1 MQYEDRGGSAA
12 RTLAI
17 GAVVGALLAGAAVG
31 VLAAP
36 ESGAYTRRRIRRG
49 LEDLGGRSLSDRWDD
64 LSTGLSRRR
73 ERRERTALIRQLEER
88 VETLESQLAEA
99 EAKEAELEEEV
110 EEEQSG
116 STFGSTLGLAAAAL
130 LSWFL
135 SSEAAAPARER
146 AAERAREV
154 AERAREKAGEEWDK
168 FRQRRKGSRRNGDSI
183 VPETVPGEQV
193 YQ

>member
-1 MQYEDRGGSAA
+1 VQYNDKGGVS
-12 RTLAI
+12 TLAI

-36 ESGAYTRRRIRRG
+36 EAGAYTRRRIRRG
-49 LEDLGGRSLSDRWDD
+49 LEDLGGRSLSDRWGD
-64 LSTGLSRRR
+64 LSTGLARRR
-73 ERRERTALIRQLEER
+73 ERRDRTALIRQLEER
-88 VETLESQLAEA
+88 VETLEAQLAEA

-110 EEEQSG
+110 EEEQS
-116 STFGSTLGLAAAAL
+116 SSSFGSTLGLAAGAL

-146 AAERAREV
+146 AAERARDV
-154 AERAREKAGEEWDK
+154 ADRARERAGEEWEK
-168 FRQRRKGSRRNGDSI
+168 FRQKRKGFRRNGDSI
-183 VPETVPGEQV
+183 VPETATGEQV

>member
-1 MQYEDRGGSAA
+1 MQYEDRGGVSA
-12 RTLAI
+12 LAI

-49 LEDLGGRSLSDRWDD
+49 LEDLGGRSLSDRWDG
-64 LSTGLSRRR
+64 LSTGLARRR
-73 ERRERTALIRQLEER
+73 ERHERNALISRLEER
-88 VETLESQLAEA
+88 VETLEAQLAEA

-116 STFGSTLGLAAAAL
+116 SSFGSPLGLAAGAL

-146 AAERAREV
+146 ATERAREV
-154 AERAREKAGEEWDK
+154 ADRAREKAGEEWEK
-168 FRQRRKGSRRNGDSI
+168 FRQRRKGYRRNGDQI
-183 VPETVPGEQV
+183 VPDTTPGEQV
-193 YQ
+193 FQ